1 MWLQA
6 PIGRSIRIGS
16 NVVQKCEGTGDE
28 FGCQDTYECRAAFEE
43 TGASIRAFGFGVTAR
58 AITGL
63 AGHPHL
69 GAVGHIHARHV
80 YRTRIAA
87 TGHRVVMQTCNRCTK
102 LRGTIGGRV
111 HARYCRCHRSNSQR
125 QREEHR
131 KQDSNKGQVS
141 LQIVKSYHIQARKYH
156 INFAAK
162 H

>member
-6 PIGRSIRIGS
+6 PIGRSIRF
-16 NVVQKCEGTGDE
+16 NRDVVNKCEGARDE
-28 FGCQDTYECRAAFEE
+28 FWRQDTYECRTAFEE
-43 TGASIRAFGFGVTAR
+43 ASACIRAFGFGVATR

-63 AGHPHL
+63 AGHAHL
-69 GAVGHIHARHV
+69 GAVGHIHAGHV

-87 TGHRVVMQTCNRCTK
+87 TGHRFVMQTCNRCTK

-125 QREEHR
+125 QRDEHR
-131 KQDSNKGQVS
+131 KQGSNKGQVS
-141 LQIVKSYHIQARKYH
+141 LHIVKSYHIRARKYH